1 MNLRE
6 KLAFG
11 MFATSIM
18 SWVITMAI
26 TPVGGWCTS
35 NPYCEYYKMAFVI
48 TSGATLLSIAVLMYN
63 SKPVQDEK

>member
-18 SWVITMAI
+18 SWVITMAV
-26 TPVGGWCTS
+26 TPVGGWCNS

-48 TSGATLLSIAVLMYN
+48 TSGAALLSIALLMYN
-63 SKPVQDEK
+63 FKSTQDEN

>member
-1 MNLRE
+1 MKLRE

-26 TPVGGWCTS
+26 TPVGGWCNS
-35 NPYCEYYKMAFVI
+35 NPYCEYYKMAFVM
-48 TSGATLLSIAVLMYN
+48 TSAATLLSIAVLMYN
-63 SKPVQDEK
+63 SRPTHDEE

>member
-18 SWVITMAI
+18 SWVITIAV
-26 TPVGGWCTS
+26 TPVGGWCNS
-35 NPYCEYYKMAFVI
+35 NVYHEYYKMAFVI
-48 TSGATLLSIAVLMYN
+48 TSAATLLSIALLMYN